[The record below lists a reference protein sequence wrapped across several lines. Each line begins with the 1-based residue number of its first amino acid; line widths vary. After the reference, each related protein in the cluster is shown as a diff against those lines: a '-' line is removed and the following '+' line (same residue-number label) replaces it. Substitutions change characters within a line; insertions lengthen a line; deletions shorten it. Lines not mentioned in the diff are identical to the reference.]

1 MQSGKAVQAVQ
12 IFIVSEVRLF
22 LLGSEITFMSQ
33 DLLLN
38 FLMFIM
44 KKLNITSQVEN
55 PLTWILV
62 EPSLY
67 QQASNCRTLTVPW
80 SPVEDRQYQVD
91 IVGVSL
97 VIGHWQDVEDR
108 NRKPVKPCQRTQRW
122 SGSPSSE

>member
-97 VIGHWQDVEDR
+97 ATGHWQDVEDR

-122 SGSPSSE
+122 SGTPSSE

>member
-97 VIGHWQDVEDR
+97 AIGHWQDVEDR

-122 SGSPSSE
+122 SGTPSSE

>member
-1 MQSGKAVQAVQ
+1 
-12 IFIVSEVRLF
+12 
-22 LLGSEITFMSQ
+22 
-33 DLLLN
+33 
-38 FLMFIM
+38 MFIM

-97 VIGHWQDVEDR
+97 AIGHWQDVEDR

-122 SGSPSSE
+122 SGTPSSE

>member
-1 MQSGKAVQAVQ
+1 MQSGKVVQ

-97 VIGHWQDVEDR
+97 AIGHWQDVEDR

-122 SGSPSSE
+122 SGTPSSE

>member
-1 MQSGKAVQAVQ
+1 MQSGKAVHILANFHRFRGSV
-12 IFIVSEVRLF
+12 VSIGFRN
-22 LLGSEITFMSQ
+22 
-33 DLLLN
+33 N
-38 FLMFIM
+38 FYESRSSS
-44 KKLNITSQVEN
+44 KLPDVHNEEITSQVEN

-80 SPVEDRQYQVD
+80 SPVEDRQYQMD

-97 VIGHWQDVEDR
+97 AIGHWQDVEER

-122 SGSPSSE
+122 SGTPSSE

>member
-1 MQSGKAVQAVQ
+1 MQSGKAGQ
-12 IFIVSEVRLF
+12 IFIVSKVRFF

-67 QQASNCRTLTVPW
+67 QQASNCRMLTVPW
-80 SPVEDRQYQVD
+80 SVVEDRQYQVD

-97 VIGHWQDVEDR
+97 AIGHWQDVEDR
-108 NRKPVKPCQRTQRW
+108 NRKPVKPCQRTQCW
-122 SGSPSSE
+122 SGTPSSE

>member
-1 MQSGKAVQAVQ
+1 
-12 IFIVSEVRLF
+12 
-22 LLGSEITFMSQ
+22 MSQ

-67 QQASNCRTLTVPW
+67 QQ
-80 SPVEDRQYQVD
+80 DVD
-91 IVGVSL
+91 SSL
-97 VIGHWQDVEDR
+97 VSSGGQTIPGGHSLGQPRHWPLTGCGGQKQETSQTMSE
-108 NRKPVKPCQRTQRW
+108 NPVLEWNTKFRVARW
-122 SGSPSSE
+122 

>member
-97 VIGHWQDVEDR
+97 AIGH
-108 NRKPVKPCQRTQRW
+108 
-122 SGSPSSE
+122 

>member
-1 MQSGKAVQAVQ
+1 MQFGKAVQ

-97 VIGHWQDVEDR
+97 AIGHWQDVEDR

-122 SGSPSSE
+122 SGTPSSE